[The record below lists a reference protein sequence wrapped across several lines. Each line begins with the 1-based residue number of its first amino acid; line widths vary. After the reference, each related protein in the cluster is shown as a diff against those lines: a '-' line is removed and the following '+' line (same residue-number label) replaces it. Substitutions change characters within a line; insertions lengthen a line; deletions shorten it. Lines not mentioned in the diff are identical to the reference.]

1 MCGPREGQTTSD
13 TPYLIFVTGIPSK
26 TTCKEVLD
34 HFGRFGRVQMYRL
47 PATAKCQRVL
57 QNHASVNIKRGF
69 CILQVASEITYQQ
82 ILGSSEHFQG
92 RSLAIGPFRQGSA
105 LWTHNEHV
113 TCRRVIIKKVPSA
126 VSEEILRRALETDFG
141 AITRMYRFAAESSL
155 KAVKREKSRKTN
167 TYSIE
172 FVQESAALLAAQ
184 DSQYFLNGLMS
195 PLIIEKF
202 VKKSSPIGDESSQN
216 DSTYKSSKKQ
226 KNTNNLKSSL
236 FTGGQNCQSAQQKS
250 LPISAADYEYHNCK
264 PTNKQY
270 HLDRETYSTDS
281 SDEQTSN
288 YQVRLSSRRSRS
300 RPRFFGAYLGFN
312 EGNGLH
318 LHYSQTAYRYY

>member
-1 MCGPREGQTTSD
+1 MGGPREGQTTSD

-69 CILQVASEITYQQ
+69 CILQAISEITYNL

-113 TCRRVIIKKVPSA
+113 TSRRVIIKKVPSA
-126 VSEEILRRALETDFG
+126 VSEENLRRALETDFG
-141 AITRMYRFAAESSL
+141 TITRMYRFAAESSL

-167 TYSIE
+167 TYSVE
-172 FVQESAALLAAQ
+172 FVEESSACQAAQ
-184 DSQYFLNGLMS
+184 DSQYFLRGFTS

-202 VKKSSPIGDESSQN
+202 VKKSSQIGDESSQN
-216 DSTYKSSKKQ
+216 DSTYKNNKKQ
-226 KNTNNLKSSL
+226 KNLNNLKSSL
-236 FTGGQNCQSAQQKS
+236 FTGQNWQNTHQKS
-250 LPISAADYEYHNCK
+250 QPISAADYEYHNYR

-270 HLDRETYSTDS
+270 HISRETYSTDS
-281 SDEQTSN
+281 SDESTSN
-288 YQVRLSSRRSRS
+288 YQVRVSSRRSRA
-300 RPRFFGAYLGFN
+300 RQGYLQANLGFN
-312 EGNGLH
+312 EGNGLRF
-318 LHYSQTAYRYY
+318 HYSQPAYRYY